1 MQTLRLWYNAHVQ
14 VCVYTSPQVQGLV
27 QSRLRANNLKPR
39 KVRSIFPTFNPL
51 FELCYQPELGLQK
64 PIKFGY
70 GMCWPFSGNA
80 CSFAIFTKDMRW
92 YITTA
97 AFTWIQTSWPLTW
110 HLSLSLG
117 HEFSLLDDCW
127 WPLANGHSA
136 VMLVPVF
143 FVFCSGSYPWSWHH
157 WIHCRIS
164 KLSQRTVT
172 WQQRDFLPSNGHRFA
187 GVFWNGLF
195 SLDSLDSTYC
205 RCYIV
210 VALPLLEDSYMQNMG
225 PMC

>member
-39 KVRSIFPTFNPL
+39 KVRCIFPTFNPL

-64 PIKFGY
+64 PIKRVWHVLTIFR
-70 GMCWPFSGNA
+70 N
-80 CSFAIFTKDMRW
+80 CSFAIRTKDMRW

-110 HLSLSLG
+110 HLSLSLVI
-117 HEFSLLDDCW
+117 SLVGWMTAGDHGPMGTLRWCW
-127 WPLANGHSA
+127 FL
-136 VMLVPVF
+136 L

-172 WQQRDFLPSNGHRFA
+172 WQQRAFLPSNGHRFA
-187 GVFWNGLF
+187 GAFWNGLF

-205 RCYIV
+205 RCCIV
-210 VALPLLEDSYMQNMG
+210 VVLPLLEDSYMQNMG
-225 PMC
+225 PIC